1 MISKDFMGVDCVS
14 ISSYIPSLQG
24 VLLAYSNTQLLG
36 NSAAIRGDC
45 PFAICSVGFDA
56 TVWCPRVSMKL
67 GKQCMHQVTSTY
79 QLTCTFRI
87 MTILFVAV
95 GKINLCSP
103 DHVSLLVHRIFN
115 VSIPRHHIPQ
125 DQWTF
130 EYGPA
135 ENDPEFGAGRAEAQG
150 HDETPNASG
159 DVEIHDVPFNNEAKP
174 EEDHVAESSG
184 QWAHHLTGEKLG
196 SPDGYLEF
204 TVIGWVVSSWVVGR
218 VDICYSRLTVANEML
233 SLQGSIQP
241 DPFSPEHV
249 PHRPSDSRASTP
261 SSHASYHPYVTATGS
276 QSRIPVNGDGDV
288 SADEEEE
295 DQFGEDTFMDLVR
308 LEREEAAKQRR
319 EAERIEKKTKKRKRR
334 EEEVTADNVKAGASA
349 DDGKKTGKRE
359 KKKHKKSKT
368 MQDTT

>member
-1 MISKDFMGVDCVS
+1 MIENPKSKKQKHAETVDSSSPKIKKKKRDKSRVSSRGPSEFCIINATTVLSIPPVFSSDLRAGVEEMLDS
-14 ISSYIPSLQG
+14 MIMRYIPSLQG

-67 GKQCMHQVTSTY
+67 
-79 QLTCTFRI
+79 
-87 MTILFVAV
+87 V

-159 DVEIHDVPFNNEAKP
+159 D
-174 EEDHVAESSG
+174 SSG

-204 TVIGWVVSSWVVGR
+204 TVIG
-218 VDICYSRLTVANEML
+218 LTVANEML